1 MNANVSRLR
10 NVACNHVSLIG
21 TMLIWLCFLAF
32 VVRCYSIIMRYSIKF
47 RTKTK
52 HAKSYQSGEARF
64 SRLDKLTDFI
74 ERTRK
79 KYEYCEFEKYDNGE
93 LVSTFS

>member
-1 MNANVSRLR
+1 
-10 NVACNHVSLIG
+10 
-21 TMLIWLCFLAF
+21 
-32 VVRCYSIIMRYSIKF
+32 MRYSIKF
-47 RTKTK
+47 RTKLK
-52 HAKSYQSGEARF
+52 HAKSYQYGEARF
-64 SRLDKLTDFI
+64 SRLDKLADFI